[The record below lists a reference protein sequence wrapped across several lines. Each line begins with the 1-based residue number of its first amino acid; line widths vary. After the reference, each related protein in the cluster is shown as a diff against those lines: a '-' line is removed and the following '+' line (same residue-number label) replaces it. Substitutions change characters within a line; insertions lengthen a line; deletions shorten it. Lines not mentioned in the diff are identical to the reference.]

1 MDNIFL
7 YDKNNIDSLAV
18 PDNED
23 AKYAYNY
30 LAPMIKDGVKK
41 YIKNIDTNLKILKID
56 DILLPVNNNYAEHKN
71 SYTSSL
77 YAHYVS
83 YTKEELYELKNP
95 ALEFILKTVLDIL
108 GSFYKLFKIDK
119 VVYVN
124 NWFLSTNLYLE
135 LTKEQYKRIT
145 DFFKEKY
152 PKHAVVFRSLN
163 ENLLNREIS
172 YLKDLGYKMLGSRQV
187 YIFDYNKRACLKGKD
202 KNKLYKDIRLL
213 KNSEYKVIDMENS
226 YTKQTLKLYNQL
238 YFDKYSKYNP
248 QFSEEY
254 IKLCNENNLLNFK
267 LLSKDNKINAVLGY
281 YKRNHVMTTPIFG
294 YDTTLPKDEGLY
306 RMLSAQLVLES
317 EQNGCTINMS
327 SGASKFKIYR
337 GAISSIEYSA
347 LYCSHLPFYR
357 KLGYRLLF
365 FVINKIAIP
374 MIKSQKL

>member
-248 QFSEEY
+248 QFSEE
-254 IKLCNENNLLNFK
+254 
-267 LLSKDNKINAVLGY
+267 
-281 YKRNHVMTTPIFG
+281 
-294 YDTTLPKDEGLY
+294 
-306 RMLSAQLVLES
+306 
-317 EQNGCTINMS
+317 
-327 SGASKFKIYR
+327 
-337 GAISSIEYSA
+337 
-347 LYCSHLPFYR
+347 
-357 KLGYRLLF
+357 
-365 FVINKIAIP
+365 
-374 MIKSQKL
+374 

>member
-1 MDNIFL
+1 M
-7 YDKNNIDSLAV
+7 
-18 PDNED
+18 
-23 AKYAYNY
+23 
-30 LAPMIKDGVKK
+30 
-41 YIKNIDTNLKILKID
+41 KILKID

>member
-7 YDKNNIDSLAV
+7 YDKNNIDSLV
-18 PDNED
+18 VSDNED
-23 AKYAYNY
+23 TKYAYNY
-30 LAPMIKDGVKK
+30 LAPMIKNGVKK
-41 YIKNIDTNLKILKID
+41 YIKNIDTDLKILKIN
-56 DILLPVNNNYAEHKN
+56 DILLPININEAEYKN

-77 YAHYVS
+77 YVHYVS

-95 ALEFILKTVLDIL
+95 VLEFILKAALDIL
-108 GSFYKLFKIDK
+108 GCFYKLFKIDK
-119 VVYVN
+119 VIYVN

-135 LTKEQYKRIT
+135 LSKEQYEKIT
-145 DFFKEKY
+145 KFLKEKY
-152 PKHAVVFRSLN
+152 PNHAIVFRSLN

-187 YIFDYNKRACLKGKD
+187 YIFDCNKRACLKGKD

-238 YFDKYSKYNP
+238 YLDKYSKYNP

-281 YKRNHVMTTPIFG
+281 YKRNNIMTTPIFG

-337 GAISSIEYSA
+337 GAISSLEYSA
-347 LYCSHLPFYR
+347 LYYSHLPFYR
-357 KLGYRLLF
+357 KLGYKLLF

-374 MIKSQKL
+374 LIKGRKL

>member
-7 YDKNNIDSLAV
+7 YDKNNIDSLTV

-30 LAPMIKDGVKK
+30 LAPMIKDGVKN
-41 YIKNIDTNLKILKID
+41 YIKNIDTDLKILKID
-56 DILLPVNNNYAEHKN
+56 DILLPVNNNYAEYEN

-95 ALEFILKTVLDIL
+95 VWEFILKTVLNIL
-108 GSFYKLFKIDK
+108 GCFYKLFKIDK

-135 LTKEQYKRIT
+135 LSKEQYRKIT
-145 DFFKEKY
+145 EFLKEKY

-187 YIFDYNKRACLKGKD
+187 YIFDYNKRAYLKGKD

-238 YFDKYSKYNP
+238 YLDKYSKYNP

-337 GAISSIEYSA
+337 GAIASLEYSA
-347 LYCSHLPFYR
+347 LYYSHLSFYR
-357 KLGYRLLF
+357 KLGYKLLF

-374 MIKSQKL
+374 MIRSQKL

>member
-1 MDNIFL
+1 MDNILL
-7 YDKNNIDSLAV
+7 YDKSNIDSLII
-18 PDNED
+18 PNNED

-41 YIKNIDTNLKILKID
+41 YIKNIDTELKILKID
-56 DILLPVNNNYAEHKN
+56 DILLPVNFNNIEYTN

-95 ALEFILKTVLDIL
+95 VLEFILNTILNIL
-108 GSFYKLFKIDK
+108 GYFYKQSNIDK

-135 LTKEQYKRIT
+135 LSKEQYQRIT
-145 DFFKEKY
+145 KFLKEKY
-152 PKHAVVFRSLN
+152 PNYAIIFRSLN
-163 ENLLNREIS
+163 DNLLNKEIT

-187 YIFDYNKRACLKGKD
+187 YIFDYNKRAKLKGKD
-202 KNKLYKDIRLL
+202 KNKLFKDIKLL
-213 KNSEYKVIDMENS
+213 KNSKYKVLDINNS
-226 YTKQTLKLYNQL
+226 YIKQALNLYNQL
-238 YFDKYSKYNP
+238 YLDKYSKFNP

-254 IKLCNENNLLNFK
+254 IKLCYENKLLNFK
-267 LLSKDNKINAVLGY
+267 LLSKNNKINAVLGY
-281 YKRNHVMTTPIFG
+281 YKRNNIMTTPIFG
-294 YDTTLPKDEGLY
+294 YDTALPKEEGLY
-306 RMLSAQLVLES
+306 RMLSAQLVLDS

-337 GAISSIEYSA
+337 GAIPSIEYSA
-347 LYCSHLPFYR
+347 LYYSHLPSYR
-357 KLGYRLLF
+357 RLGYKLLS